1 MYLEK
6 TKLERQ
12 KNREQKA
19 NPTTYESS
27 ESISEGKIVDWA
39 RLILIYFYKIIRF
52 P

>member
-1 MYLEK
+1 MTHLKKKIARNKMYLEK

-27 ESISEGKIVDWA
+27 ESISEGKIVD
-39 RLILIYFYKIIRF
+39 
-52 P
+52 